1 MTVMQRTVGAVGW
14 VQVGSDD
21 PEGVKRFYG
30 ELLGWTYFPDPSA
43 DGAYDLLVFPGTERP
58 SGGISH
64 TGGEAPNHAIFFV
77 VVADVPA
84 AVAHAE
90 RLGGKVLV
98 SPTTSPTGLVFA
110 ELLDPS
116 GNHFGVF
123 TPPPGS

>member
-1 MTVMQRTVGAVGW
+1 MTVMPRTVGAVGW

-21 PEGVKRFYG
+21 PERTKQFYG
-30 ELLGWTYFPDPSA
+30 ELLGWTYFPDPNGG
-43 DGAYDLLVFPGTERP
+43 GAYDLLTFPGTEAP
-58 SGGISH
+58 SGGIAH
-64 TGGEAPNHAIFFV
+64 TNGESPNHATFFA
-77 VVADVPA
+77 VVAEVPA

-98 SPTTSPTGLVFA
+98 PPTTSPTGLVFA

-123 TPPPGS
+123 TPPVG